1 MTHFTEK
8 SCPPVRNPH
17 PHPLPC
23 LRRSGFAQAGVKGEG
38 NYRVITS
45 LAIEAFLIQE
55 TNIAQGLPCLT
66 ERSSKSDEVEV
77 Q

>member
-8 SCPPVRNPH
+8 SCP
-17 PHPLPC
+17 
-23 LRRSGFAQAGVKGEG
+23 RRAEPSPTPSPVKGEG
-38 NYRVITS
+38 NNRVITS
-45 LAIEAFLIQE
+45 LAIEASLIQE